1 MKLKILLLIA
11 VGLVTVGAVPTDDS
25 SSSDSSE
32 GEDLADDA
40 AIPSFLGTFGSKIA
54 MAENIY
60 NEYEDDDSAVDE
72 VDDKDD
78 PPKACC
84 FPNVWQGQVYADFGY
99 TPRGFG
105 KGQRYGDDN
114 ENSSDKKDKKRK
126 RGENC
131 GGRTIA
137 SRSLSMVYI
146 DGTNKRV
153 AGNMMENHGKPA
165 EGDMTKWSN
174 ISYIFTI
181 GAGKVAD
188 LYLFNRKEQ
197 KCRHRQ
203 MKNVEWT
210 PQCIPST
217 AAYGGRLS
225 LGPGAGGL
233 NVDTWMF
240 KGSARRADA
249 VIATS
254 DESTNNDTTPN
265 PRPRPRPKM
274 LLGAVALV
282 LPGSCVP
289 VVIQEEGS
297 VYVADDFEEDNGFRM
312 NMKPKPKRRYRG
324 ETFVG
329 SAFYANLQTT
339 IQDPSVFTVPSY
351 CNSNPNTM
359 FYDEMED
366 ELPSVLERFI
376 TL

>member
-1 MKLKILLLIA
+1 MKLKVILLIA
-11 VGLVTVGAVPTDDS
+11 AALVTVGASPDHDS

-32 GEDLADDA
+32 DVDPADDA

-60 NEYEDDDSAVDE
+60 DEYEDDDSTVDE
-72 VDDKDD
+72 ADDEEA

-84 FPNVWQGQVYADFGY
+84 FPDVWQGQVYADFGY
-99 TPRGFG
+99 TPLGFG
-105 KGQRYGDDN
+105 KSRRSGDDYDD
-114 ENSSDKKDKKRK
+114 SDDKKDKKRK

-146 DGTNKRV
+146 DGTNKRL
-153 AGNMMENHGKPA
+153 AGDMMENHGKPA

-174 ISYIFTI
+174 ISYIFKI
-181 GAGKVAD
+181 GANKTGD
-188 LYLFNRKEQ
+188 LYLFDRKAQ

-203 MKNVEWT
+203 MRNVEWT
-210 PQCIPST
+210 RQCIPAT
-217 AAYGGRLS
+217 AAYGGQLS

-233 NVDTWMF
+233 KVDTWMF

-254 DESTNNDTTPN
+254 DESADNVTTPR

-274 LLGAVALV
+274 HLGAVALV

-297 VYVADDFEEDNGFRM
+297 VYVGDEFEDDNGFR
-312 NMKPKPKRRYRG
+312 MKPKPKRKWRG

-339 IQDPSVFTVPSY
+339 IKDPSVFTAPSY
-351 CNSNPNTM
+351 CKSNPNTM
-359 FYDEMED
+359 YYDEMED

-376 TL
+376 VL

>member
-1 MKLKILLLIA
+1 MKFKILLLIA
-11 VGLVTVGAVPTDDS
+11 AALVTVGAAPDS

-32 GEDLADDA
+32 DVDLADDA

-60 NEYEDDDSAVDE
+60 DEYEDDDSAVDE
-72 VDDKDD
+72 VNDEEA

-84 FPNVWQGQVYADFGY
+84 FPDVWQGQVYADFGY
-99 TPRGFG
+99 TPLGFG
-105 KGQRYGDDN
+105 KGRRSGDDYDD
-114 ENSSDKKDKKRK
+114 SYDKKDKKKRK

-137 SRSLSMVYI
+137 SRSLSKVYI
-146 DGTNKRV
+146 DGTNKRL
-153 AGNMMENHGKPA
+153 AGDMIENHGKPA

-181 GAGKVAD
+181 GAGKTGD
-188 LYLFNRKEQ
+188 LYLFNRKSQ

-203 MKNVEWT
+203 MKNVQWT
-210 PQCIPST
+210 RQCIPST

-249 VIATS
+249 VIDSS
-254 DESTNNDTTPN
+254 DESPSNGTT

-274 LLGAVALV
+274 NLGAVALV
-282 LPGSCVP
+282 QPGSCVP

-297 VYVADDFEEDNGFRM
+297 VYVRDDFEDDNGSR
-312 NMKPKPKRRYRG
+312 MKPKRKWRG

-339 IQDPSVFTVPSY
+339 IKDPSVFKVPSY
-351 CNSNPNTM
+351 CKSNPNTM
-359 FYDEMED
+359 YYDEMED

-376 TL
+376 VL